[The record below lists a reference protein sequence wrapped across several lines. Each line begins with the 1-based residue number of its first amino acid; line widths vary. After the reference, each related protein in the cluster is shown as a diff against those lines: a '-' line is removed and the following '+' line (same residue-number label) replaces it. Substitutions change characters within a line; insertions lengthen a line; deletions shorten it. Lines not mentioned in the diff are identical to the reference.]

1 MDHPL
6 KINQQILLHFFAR
19 SSALILADG
28 AAGADL
34 KIPVLRTDNKMS
46 CISIQIKNY
55 SVSTF
60 PHKSSETTSKFMTE
74 HMKYLNL
81 GPIADFEEVHKDD
94 FVRIVIQF
102 NEKGFDQVLM
112 SENLKNIHWVNIPNS
127 ISQAS
132 SAVNQVSRRKV
143 QCQALWIRGL
153 ECFRPLFFD
162 DESLI
167 KDLNIILSGQRDF
180 LSAVEFPKITLPTLL
195 QTTEIGARIL
205 ADCARPLA
213 TFNNVIKQDT
223 KFHGTIE
230 YSEYKSKLVAL
241 SIPSFADEFMNNRT
255 LTTDKNLVPN
265 DIVESH
271 SEFDSAPME
280 WKEEMDKIL
289 IHIREIN
296 IYRTAGS
303 FKITNIKN
311 KNAKSRRIR
320 EISDDD
326 DDNDNMDMSKRQNSY
341 RGG

>member
-1 MDHPL
+1 MFLSDLTDASSLKNIGVSDEVLDGLVCFNQFVQMDHPL

-127 ISQAS
+127 IS
-132 SAVNQVSRRKV
+132 
-143 QCQALWIRGL
+143 
-153 ECFRPLFFD
+153 
-162 DESLI
+162 
-167 KDLNIILSGQRDF
+167 
-180 LSAVEFPKITLPTLL
+180 
-195 QTTEIGARIL
+195 
-205 ADCARPLA
+205 
-213 TFNNVIKQDT
+213 
-223 KFHGTIE
+223 
-230 YSEYKSKLVAL
+230 
-241 SIPSFADEFMNNRT
+241 
-255 LTTDKNLVPN
+255 
-265 DIVESH
+265 
-271 SEFDSAPME
+271 
-280 WKEEMDKIL
+280 
-289 IHIREIN
+289 
-296 IYRTAGS
+296 
-303 FKITNIKN
+303 
-311 KNAKSRRIR
+311 
-320 EISDDD
+320 
-326 DDNDNMDMSKRQNSY
+326 
-341 RGG
+341 